1 MKVKEAS
8 IIIFTASLI
17 LGVLISSNVNFSNDN
32 DEIFLTPLEY
42 QEAYEY
48 TRKLNKDIDDLAE
61 KYYEY
66 YAKLENYKS
75 NQNNKS
81 DVLLQLSS
89 EIQNNELILGKVDV
103 EGEGVT
109 ISLSDASDEMQS
121 EVVDPNDY
129 WARTVHD
136 TDIVNVINEL
146 KVAGAEVISLNGNR
160 ITDRSSILCWG
171 VFIEL
176 DGVKIPGP
184 YEIKAIGNKE
194 KLYSYMVAEGG
205 YLSFLKIRG
214 IKINI
219 MKHDN
224 MSILASND
232 NFDFKYMNPVDQA
245 KTN

>member
-1 MKVKEAS
+1 MKGKEAS
-8 IIIFTASLI
+8 VFIFTASLI
-17 LGVLISSNVNFSNDN
+17 LGVLISSNMNFSNDN

-42 QEAYEY
+42 QEAYDY
-48 TRKLNKDIDDLAE
+48 TRKLNKDIDDLFE
-61 KYYEY
+61 KYYEN

-75 NQNNKS
+75 NQNNKN

-89 EIQNNELILGKVDV
+89 EIENNEVILGKADV
-103 EGEGVT
+103 EGEGIT

-160 ITDRSSILCWG
+160 ITDWSSILCWG

-194 KLYSYMVAEGG
+194 KLYSYMVGEGG

-214 IKINI
+214 IRINI
-219 MKHDN
+219 MKQDN
-224 MSILASND
+224 ISILASND
-232 NFDFKYMNPVDQA
+232 NFDYKYMNPVDQINA
-245 KTN
+245 N